1 MPYKRAFC
9 KYGSTKIRRRRCDK
23 CSTKSILLRAQQS
36 GAASSLLLPR
46 CEGEKIITCAHL
58 CEREEERL
66 KKATFPLGS
75 LFYLPSERKSESVCS
90 DGSFVL
96 RARVCVHCFKR
107 GTSIATLSGNYKFN
121 VCEADVRV
129 PRRFH
134 SCALCAK
141 VIQLFLERAA
151 PHSQLSQR
159 AKEQKANLPRCVA
172 YTSAR
177 KNNCELIK
185 STGECIFLLHA

>member
-9 KYGSTKIRRRRCDK
+9 KYGSTKIRHRRCDK

-46 CEGEKIITCAHL
+46 CGGEKIITCAHL
-58 CEREEERL
+58 REREREDERL

-75 LFYLPSERKSESVCS
+75 LFIYQARERESECVCS
-90 DGSFVL
+90 NGGSIL
-96 RARVCVHCFKR
+96 RARVCVHCFETE
-107 GTSIATLSGNYKFN
+107 TSIATLSGNYKFN
-121 VCEADVRV
+121 VCRADFRV

-141 VIQLFLERAA
+141 EILLFLTERRRTRNSA
-151 PHSQLSQR
+151 SERTKSKF
-159 AKEQKANLPRCVA
+159 AKVRCVHF
-172 YTSAR
+172 SAQKQLR
-177 KNNCELIK
+177 VN
-185 STGECIFLLHA
+185 